1 MPLVF
6 LNGLELIL
14 EGDITSVPYIEMTLS
29 LLNEIGVDTSFN
41 GNIIRV
47 MPLMNEPE
55 SKKLVVESDWSSAS
69 YFYSIV
75 SICQLGTQV
84 RLSSYKSN
92 SLQGDSVLASI
103 YQQFGVTTE
112 FEDNQ
117 VVLTKTSEKL
127 QLHFE
132 YDLTHA
138 PDIAQTIAVSCFA

>member
-1 MPLVF
+1 
-6 LNGLELIL
+6 
-14 EGDITSVPYIEMTLS
+14 
-29 LLNEIGVDTSFN
+29 
-41 GNIIRV
+41 

-127 QLHFE
+127 PTSF
-132 YDLTHA
+132 
-138 PDIAQTIAVSCFA
+138 